1 MGWSKS
7 QMRRDLRQFIPD
19 IMGILQ
25 NSHMALTAKEICKFY
40 NQDIIILSTRDIW
53 YILESAMDEG
63 EPIVKT
69 NGKGYP

>member
-1 MGWSKS
+1 
-7 QMRRDLRQFIPD
+7 MRRNLRQYIPD

-25 NSHMALTAKEICKFY
+25 NSHVALTATEISMFY
-40 NQDIIILSTRDIW
+40 NQDINILSTQDIW

-69 NGKGYP
+69 NEKGYP